1 MSPVTRSAVRS
12 PRFWLL
18 ALALAVSSTLPAA
31 AAESKKTI
39 ADGLQVSIEYT
50 LSAKGEGVIDSNVGK
65 DPLKYIQGK
74 QQIVP
79 SLENALVGLSVGDT
93 KKVDIVAKDAF
104 GDYDDTRRITVEK
117 SQLPADA
124 KAGQMLMTGEG
135 VPVKVLEI
143 KDDKA
148 VIDVNH
154 PLAGKDIS
162 FDVKIL
168 AIDDAPAEAAAA
180 AEPAAGTDAP

>member
-1 MSPVTRSAVRS
+1 MSPATRSAVRS
-12 PRFWLL
+12 PGFWLL
-18 ALALAVSSTLPAA
+18 AIALAVSSALPAA

-39 ADGLQVSIEYT
+39 ADGQQVTIEYT

-65 DPLKYIQGK
+65 DPLQYIQGK

-79 SLENALVGLSVGDT
+79 SLEKALVGLSVGDT

-104 GDYDDTRRITVEK
+104 GDYDDTRRIEVEK
-117 SQLPADA
+117 SQLPPDA

-135 VPVKVLEI
+135 VPVKLLEI

-148 VIDVNH
+148 IIDVNH
-154 PLAGKDIS
+154 PLAGKDVS
-162 FDVKIL
+162 FDIKVLDIE
-168 AIDDAPAEAAAA
+168 DAPAEAAAA
-180 AEPAAGTDAP
+180 VEPEPGTDTP